1 MATTYTLISSVTVG
15 AGGTATISFTS
26 IPQTYTDLVLVTS
39 TRTNR
44 ASNINDELN
53 ITFNSNTSSYTYR
66 RLLGESTAS
75 SDSGSTRTVLIVNGS
90 TSTASTFDN
99 SSVYIPNYTGSN
111 NKSFSVDSLME
122 NNATA
127 AARQLVAGLWS
138 NSAAITQIDLTS
150 SSSSNFVQYSTAYL
164 YGISNE

>member
-164 YGISNE
+164 YGISNA